1 MSMITALVLVAMLA
15 TVGSLIAGVSSMVTD
30 SEVGHH
36 TSAEWM
42 GMRVAFQA
50 AALLMILI
58 ALIS

>member
-1 MSMITALVLVAMLA
+1 MSMITALALAAMLA
-15 TVGSLIAGVSSMVTD
+15 TVGTLVAGITSMVTD

-50 AALLMILI
+50 VALLMILI
-58 ALIS
+58 ALIQ